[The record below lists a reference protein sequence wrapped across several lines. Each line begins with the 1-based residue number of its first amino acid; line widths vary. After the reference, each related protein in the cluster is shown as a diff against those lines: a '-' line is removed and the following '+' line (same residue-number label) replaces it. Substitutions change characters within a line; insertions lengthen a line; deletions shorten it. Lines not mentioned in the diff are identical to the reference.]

1 MRRACLFPIRETYS
15 KLYIGI
21 FDLEAT
27 IEAPPETIKGHPG
40 HPGWMSSSATA
51 TGDQHQQF
59 HNHGG
64 STPRRSSNDG
74 PRRSSG
80 GGGANPTNTP
90 RRTSNDG
97 PRRSSGGH
105 WNDNA
110 DDDDDDDLGPQPA
123 PYCTKAEDFIGHV
136 IIDICRLRPGSTYDV
151 TLPLR
156 RSTQVF
162 TREPQGSVRV
172 RIHLN
177 YYSERSA
184 VLSYLP
190 KSLPG
195 GTVIMQKQPNMRY
208 TVNCVDDRSARNVA
222 HAVHGIHMSGKFN
235 LDLVKSTIREINWT
249 RIHILRYLRK
259 RELYQLTTWVYPSIS
274 GFVFLAWMH
283 GVYANTV
290 RYVPGHIVVFLLLH
304 LIKNYAYYAMDSPL
318 QNGFLGPTIEEL
330 YWALMRGTKKRT
342 SKNKNPFIEPLTVE
356 RDVFGSET
364 ELTMS
369 GMHGAGTD
377 VHANG
382 GGGAGIANKNLKLMD
397 ELYDENGNLVHA
409 SRVPLNEI
417 ADSMRKSLKVQSH
430 RKGFHVF
437 KHSFQGDNAIDF
449 LCEHGYAFTR
459 PEAVQL
465 GRRLQNEK
473 RLFQHISEG
482 EHFSFED
489 APYVYH
495 FLEYDSQRYV
505 IKKSHV
511 PKGGR
516 ILELLGFYS
525 RGGHGNSG
533 DNDSNSKGKGGDSN
547 KSNKRRVV
555 GGADIL
561 ESREHV
567 EFPFSTGVDH
577 PRFTV
582 KESLVIRSI
591 EAKEKLRREEEAKA
605 MVEVAEFGIVPTHSF
620 TVGNYINNNTTTT
633 PGNTASRV
641 HNGGASGYD
650 SERDTASS
658 IRGSLFRSSVGNGS
672 VGATSVG
679 SVDDVRRGY
688 GYNNDAAQ
696 QIGGAAADGARMV
709 GRTVRRGSLLVGTAV
724 TSVATTV
731 AAGAGAV
738 TQNLTDTLTG
748 STRGGHQISAGTM
761 LEVATNEEMYK
772 KLRQQNN
779 AELDKV
785 LELQRQADEYDPYA
799 YDSDTDVGIVHQ
811 RKRKK
816 FIIVEKH
823 LKKPMTQ
830 EISGNTGVTQ
840 VDMSLAKAL
849 QKARRQVNALFY
861 HMFDDQVYK
870 IDKNLF
876 PTRLDEKTEK
886 DILDAR
892 KKKKKRGLF
901 NRRVSA
907 QELQEEEERH
917 KRLQLTPYERRQDE
931 MDKVLLM

>member
-27 IEAPPETIKGHPG
+27 IDAPPETIKGHPG
-40 HPGWMSSSATA
+40 HPGWVAGGGNGGNG
-51 TGDQHQQF
+51 GDHHQQQQHQQY
-59 HNHGG
+59 G
-64 STPRRSSNDG
+64 SGAFNDG
-74 PRRSSG
+74 PRRK
-80 GGGANPTNTP
+80 
-90 RRTSNDG
+90 
-97 PRRSSGGH
+97 SGGH
-105 WNDNA
+105 WNDDNN
-110 DDDDDDDLGPQPA
+110 DDDDNEDDLGPQPA

-177 YYSERSA
+177 YNSERSA

-195 GTVIMQKQPNMRY
+195 GTIIMDKQPNMRY

-235 LDLVKSTIREINWT
+235 LDLVKSTIREITWT

-364 ELTMS
+364 ELAMS
-369 GMHGAGTD
+369 GIPGPGAAGADGHGGQ
-377 VHANG
+377 G
-382 GGGAGIANKNLKLMD
+382 GIANKNLKLMD

-417 ADSMRKSLKVQSH
+417 ADAMRKSLKVQSH

-437 KHSFQGDNAIDF
+437 KHSFQGNRAVDF

-489 APYVYH
+489 SPFVYH

-505 IKKSHV
+505 IKESHV

-525 RGGHGNSG
+525 RGGHGNNG
-533 DNDSNSKGKGGDSN
+533 GNDGGGKGGDN
-547 KSNKRRVV
+547 KSKKKRVV

-591 EAKEKLRREEEAKA
+591 EVKERIQREEVAKA
-605 MVEVAEFGIVPTHSF
+605 MVEVAEFGIVPTASTVF
-620 TVGNYINNNTTTT
+620 TVNNNHNTSTT
-633 PGNTASRV
+633 PGNTASRA

-650 SERDTASS
+650 SERDTSAGMRARSFF
-658 IRGSLFRSSVGNGS
+658 RGSGS
-672 VGATSVG
+672 VGASSAG
-679 SVDDVRRGY
+679 SVDDLNARRGY
-688 GYNNDAAQ
+688 GYNTNDAAQ
-696 QIGGAAADGARMV
+696 QIGGAAADGARLV

-748 STRGGHQISAGTM
+748 GTRGQQNMMASANM

-772 KLRQQNN
+772 KLRDQNN

-785 LELQRQADEYDPYA
+785 LELQRQADEYDPLA
-799 YDSDTDVGIVHQ
+799 YDSDTDVGNVHR

-830 EISGNTGVTQ
+830 EIGGNSNVTQ
-840 VDMSLAKAL
+840 IDMSLAKAL
-849 QKARRQVNALFY
+849 QKGRRQVNALFY

-886 DILDAR
+886 DLLLDAI

-917 KRLQLTPYERRQDE
+917 KRLKLTPYERHQDE